1 MIVQI
6 KDTKHRHGNCV
17 PFTLVN
23 GKTGTL
29 LFKGSLNEV
38 AKQLKITAGYAS
50 VLHISGK
57 PYKKVYY
64 IQRVGFEV
72 VKVC

>member
-1 MIVQI
+1 MIVRL
-6 KDTKHRHGNCV
+6 KDTNQRHGNCV
-17 PFTLVN
+17 PFTVVN
-23 GKTGTL
+23 SARGIL
-29 LFKGSLNEV
+29 LFTGSLKEV
-38 AKQLKITAGYAS
+38 ARKLHITPGYAS
-50 VLHISGK
+50 VLHIAGK